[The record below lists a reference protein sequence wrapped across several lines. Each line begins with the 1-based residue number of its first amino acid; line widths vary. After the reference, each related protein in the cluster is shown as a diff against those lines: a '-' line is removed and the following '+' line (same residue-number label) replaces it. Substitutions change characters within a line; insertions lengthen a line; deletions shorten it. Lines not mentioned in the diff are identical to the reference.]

1 MDISHAHLN
10 YISPFPRNLEEL
22 LRGFDT
28 VIVPEINNGQLV
40 RLIRDE
46 FLIPAKPIN
55 KIKGRPFGVQE
66 LKDAIMDVLPD
77 KQTVTES

>member
-10 YISPFPRNLEEL
+10 YVCPFPKNFEEL
-22 LRGFDT
+22 IRGFDT

-40 RLIRDE
+40 RLIRDK

-66 LKDAIMDVLPD
+66 LKDAIKGITSGNPVGA
-77 KQTVTES
+77 ES